1 MRSGQK
7 NKKIKEKVIVAE
19 QPEFESEDKEFL
31 VGFDSEEEPVMLKN
45 VQHCNRRLTL
55 WCAKKKWH
63 PQKSSK

>member
-7 NKKIKEKVIVAE
+7 IKKIKEKVFATE

-55 WCAKKKWH
+55 
-63 PQKSSK
+63 